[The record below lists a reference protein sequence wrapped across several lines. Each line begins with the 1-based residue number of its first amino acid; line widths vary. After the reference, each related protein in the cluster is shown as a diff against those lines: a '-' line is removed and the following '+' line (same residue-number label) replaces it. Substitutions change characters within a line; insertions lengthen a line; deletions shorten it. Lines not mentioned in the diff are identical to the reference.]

1 MPCLCFT
8 AWLDSQKLFLC
19 KWQASYSYGS
29 MVNDLMLERMVF
41 RFGMKYTWL
50 IPLFSKHGIRRV
62 STTDF
67 YANHSMN
74 VEESVVVV

>member
-1 MPCLCFT
+1 
-8 AWLDSQKLFLC
+8 
-19 KWQASYSYGS
+19 
-29 MVNDLMLERMVF
+29 MVNDLMLERKVF